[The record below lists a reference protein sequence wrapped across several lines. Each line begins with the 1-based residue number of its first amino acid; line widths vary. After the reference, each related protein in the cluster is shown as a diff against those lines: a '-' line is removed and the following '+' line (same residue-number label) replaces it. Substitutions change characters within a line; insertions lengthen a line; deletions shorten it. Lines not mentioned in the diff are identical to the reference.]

1 MRGGGK
7 KEQLK
12 VENEVGSDELRVNLT
27 LTRVFPFEKE
37 LSGDWDL
44 KTANVV
50 LCL

>member
-1 MRGGGK
+1 MK
-7 KEQLK
+7 WVQT
-12 VENEVGSDELRVNLT
+12 GSELNLI

-50 LCL
+50 